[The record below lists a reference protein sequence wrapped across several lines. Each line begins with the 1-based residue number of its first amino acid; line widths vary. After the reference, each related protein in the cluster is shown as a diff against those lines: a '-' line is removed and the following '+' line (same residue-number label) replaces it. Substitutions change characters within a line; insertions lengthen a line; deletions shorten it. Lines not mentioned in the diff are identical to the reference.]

1 MKVKNLSL
9 IIFLAGLIV
18 GCVESATDATGSSTS
33 APAIK
38 IFSPKTND
46 SIRVGVTAI
55 NYSASEGTGG
65 SGLSYFEL
73 YLNNIFYKK
82 YTMTGTTIPTIS
94 LEFNSTYAHKT
105 FSYYIKVYSNSGKS
119 TKSDVQSNI
128 YILKAIPK
136 APSNLLIGPNYS
148 YINLLWTDSSSNATG
163 YEVWRNGTLYKTLP
177 DSNATSFTDKNISS
191 AVDYTYKVRA
201 YNEDGKSAFSKEIST
216 NIISGGQWN
225 LQAESWGP
233 NIVHLTWVDFAVGE
247 SGFEIQ
253 RSVNSGSFVS
263 ISPLAGPNATSFDDN
278 TVDANITYSYQIRYF
293 TPTAKSDF
301 SNTVTIT
308 TSWNINPPSITGS
321 ATDTVGLYITWKDN
335 SNYQAIGTIIERSSN
350 NISPRNYIQVGSVSY
365 GSGKWYLSN
374 DSIPPTEKVI
384 GNTYYYRVRQII
396 DLTKNIYTAPSNE
409 FSIQWK

>member
-1 MKVKNLSL
+1 
-9 IIFLAGLIV
+9 
-18 GCVESATDATGSSTS
+18 
-33 APAIK
+33 
-38 IFSPKTND
+38 
-46 SIRVGVTAI
+46 
-55 NYSASEGTGG
+55 
-65 SGLSYFEL
+65 
-73 YLNNIFYKK
+73 
-82 YTMTGTTIPTIS
+82 MTGTTIPTIS

-105 FSYYIKVYSNSGKS
+105 FSYYIKVYSNSGNQLKRCS
-119 TKSDVQSNI
+119 IKHLF
-128 YILKAIPK
+128 LKAIPK

-148 YINLLWTDSSSNATG
+148 YINYCGLIVLVTPQDMKCGETVHSIKHCLILTQQVLPIKIYLLLWIIRTKLEHIMKMVSQHSSK
-163 YEVWRNGTLYKTLP
+163 RNQYKHYFRR
-177 DSNATSFTDKNISS
+177 S
-191 AVDYTYKVRA
+191 VD
-201 YNEDGKSAFSKEIST
+201 
-216 NIISGGQWN
+216 

-253 RSVNSGSFVS
+253 RSVKFSSFVS

-396 DLTKNIYTAPSNE
+396 DLTKNIYTAPSMNFQYNGNNE
-409 FSIQWK
+409 LTLKMTGDTNINITPIFKRNT